1 MNQQPLVSIVI
12 PVYKGA
18 NYLAE
23 AIDSALNQTYNNIE
37 ILVVND
43 GSPDDGETEKVAL
56 SYGDKIRYIYKEN
69 GGVSSAL
76 NAGIREMKG
85 EYFSW
90 LSHDDLYEPTKIQKQ
105 VELIQNEN
113 DIILCSGKLM
123 DEKCNPMPY
132 RTKTLQGRFT
142 STELFEHFLRGYSL
156 NGLGFLIPKH
166 AFEQAGTF
174 DESMRYLQDLDMWL
188 RILMLNIHTVVCHKD
203 LLVTTRVHAAQQ
215 TNTISDI
222 FDVDRNAL
230 AIKHLELIKNSGNI
244 KIKTELYLLYYKLF
258 VKGTNMAG
266 IKIAKKRLIESG
278 YTPVQLFLIELPYY
292 LRSKVIKFCR
302 WSYNAVLRFIGK
314 RD

>member
-1 MNQQPLVSIVI
+1 MNHQPLVSIII

-23 AIDSALNQTYNNIE
+23 AIDSALNQTYKNIE

-76 NAGIREMKG
+76 NTGIREMKG

-90 LSHDDLYEPTKIQKQ
+90 LSHDDLYEPEKIQMQ
-105 VELIQNEN
+105 VDLIREKN
-113 DIILCSGKLM
+113 DIILCSGSLM
-123 DEKCNPMPY
+123 DEKCNPISY
-132 RTKTLQGRFT
+132 RVKTLSGRFT
-142 STELFEHFLRGYSL
+142 STELFKHFLRGYSL
-156 NGLGFLIPKH
+156 NGLGFLIPKQV
-166 AFEQAGTF
+166 FDEAGMF

-188 RILMLNIHTVVCHKD
+188 RILILNAHPIVCHRD
-203 LLVTTRVHAAQQ
+203 LLVITRIHKGQQ

-230 AIKHLELIKNSGNI
+230 AIKHIELIKTLSNI
-244 KIKTELYLLYYKLF
+244 KNKTELYLLYYKLF
-258 VKGTNMAG
+258 VKGANTSGAQ
-266 IKIAKKRLIESG
+266 IAKSMLVASG
-278 YTPVQLFLIELPYY
+278 YTRLQLFIIALPYY
-292 LRSKVIKFCR
+292 IKSIFINVGRRIYKVF
-302 WSYNAVLRFIGK
+302 LRFIGK

>member
-1 MNQQPLVSIVI
+1 MNQQPLISIVI

-23 AIDSALNQTYNNIE
+23 AIDSALNQTYKNIE

-43 GSPDDGETEKVAL
+43 GSPDDGETERVAL

-76 NAGIREMKG
+76 NVGIREMKG

-90 LSHDDLYEPTKIQKQ
+90 LSHDDLYEPTKIQTQ
-105 VELIQNEN
+105 VELIRDGK

-132 RTKTLQGRFT
+132 RTKTLNGRFT
-142 STELFEHFLRGYSL
+142 STELFNQFLKGYSL
-156 NGLGFLIPKH
+156 NGLGFLIPRH
-166 AFEQAGTF
+166 AFEEAGVF

-188 RILMLNIHTVVCHKD
+188 RILMLNVHIIVCHKD
-203 LLVTTRVHAAQQ
+203 LLVTTRVHKGQQ

-230 AIKHLELIKNSGNI
+230 AIKHLELIKNSDDI

-258 VKGTNMAG
+258 IKGANKTG
-266 IKIAKKRLIESG
+266 IKIAKKRLMENG
-278 YTPVQLFLIELPYY
+278 YTPLQLFLIVLPYY
-292 LRSKVIKFCR
+292 VKSKVVKSCR
-302 WSYNAVLRFIGK
+302 WSYNVLLRIIGK